1 MNTVRSGQLEALTRQ
16 GGVVVV
22 DFTAE
27 WCGPCKVMGPRLEK
41 VATRIPSATF
51 VKADVDECTSEVK
64 SFGLRNVPTIVVLK
78 SGVEVARHAGLLSE
92 AGVMALV
99 QPHL

>member
-1 MNTVRSGQLEALTRQ
+1 M
-16 GGVVVV
+16 

-27 WCGPCKVMGPRLEK
+27 WCGPCRVMGPRIEK
-41 VATRIPSATF
+41 VASKMPEATF
-51 VKADVDECTSEVK
+51 VKADVDECKSEVK
-64 SFGLRNVPTIVVLK
+64 SFGLRSVPTLVVLK

-92 AGVMALV
+92 AGVMELV